1 MLDLAVVCGFA
12 SPLQAEPAIR
22 QQLVR
27 TPFSPAALHKPAE
40 PLARPPHPV
49 GLPVGSACA
58 GAKMAKDPYL
68 CTPTPRLPR
77 RRHGCV
83 ITARCAQH
91 PEGAVRVSDVRARQA
106 KLRQII
112 LERKAKQEQQE
123 AAEAEAR
130 AAKEW
135 EDVIRTNISASARFS
150 QKCSCGQV
158 RLAQDELRLAEESGD
173 AARIAQAK
181 QDLARELEEAES
193 AQAVAERERME
204 AEQAEAEAAKVS
216 RWHLG
221 CILPKSASNNRANR
235 AGSAGSVSTTA
246 CWRLLSPAAAVSHLG
261 AASQGSG
268 WRCRG

>member
-1 MLDLAVVCGFA
+1 
-12 SPLQAEPAIR
+12 
-22 QQLVR
+22 
-27 TPFSPAALHKPAE
+27 
-40 PLARPPHPV
+40 
-49 GLPVGSACA
+49 
-58 GAKMAKDPYL
+58 MAKDPYL

-173 AARIAQAK
+173 AARIAQASHELS
-181 QDLARELEEAES
+181 DEIAANTCGRRARRGEHCA
-193 AQAVAERERME
+193 APDGPAVLVA
-204 AEQAEAEAAKVS
+204 VF
-216 RWHLG
+216 
-221 CILPKSASNNRANR
+221 ASGRATWPANVACECGLQQR
-235 AGSAGSVSTTA
+235 AG
-246 CWRLLSPAAAVSHLG
+246 LI
-261 AASQGSG
+261 
-268 WRCRG
+268 